1 MRKFSAVPGLF
12 AGLVLLALPTG
23 SFAGV
28 FLSINIAPP
37 ALQVYQQPLCP
48 TDGYLWTP
56 GYWGYGDAG
65 YYWIPGAWVAP
76 PQAGFL
82 WTPGYWG
89 FAGGLYSF
97 NAGYWGPTVG
107 FYGGVNYGFGY
118 GGNGFDG
125 GRWQGGHFSYNTAVS
140 RVNTSVIHNT
150 YNQNVSYGNNR
161 TSFNGAGG
169 ISARP
174 SSEQTAMARQ
184 HNQPAAAAN
193 YGRPA
198 SAPVAQQRAVAGG
211 PTQARQTTEN
221 HGRPANTEAARPA
234 ATQASASNR
243 SPEPQNRMATRATPT
258 SARPE
263 PEHQAAAA
271 RPAPQQTRAASP
283 QPVRQVASNRSE
295 APSRPAPQQQRPQ
308 ATRAAAPEHAAAAK
322 PEGKEERK

>member
-1 MRKFSAVPGLF
+1 LAFNLPHQSEVLKKCGSLVSFPVWLPELSRYRCRPYLQPECFYRF
-12 AGLVLLALPTG
+12 A
-23 SFAGV
+23 SHHQSWK
-28 FLSINIAPP
+28 SISSPCARPMDTFGR
-37 ALQVYQQPLCP
+37 L
-48 TDGYLWTP
+48 
-56 GYWGYGDAG
+56 GYWGYGSAG

-125 GRWQGGHFSYNTAVS
+125 GRWQGGHFAYNTAVS
-140 RVNTSVIHNT
+140 RVNTTVIHNT
-150 YNQNVSYGNNR
+150 YSQNVNYGNNR

-169 ISARP
+169 IGARP

-184 HNQPAAAAN
+184 HNQPAAVPAA
-193 YGRPA
+193 RQRA
-198 SAPVAQQRAVAGG
+198 SAVG
-211 PTQARQTTEN
+211 PAQARQAT
-221 HGRPANTEAARPA
+221 ANQRQPA
-234 ATQASASNR
+234 ATQASAGNR
-243 SPEPQNRMATRATPT
+243 NAETQNRMATRAAP
-258 SARPE
+258 SAARPE
-263 PEHQAAAA
+263 QEHQAAAPRA
-271 RPAPQQTRAASP
+271 APQQQTHAAGP

-308 ATRAAAPEHAAAAK
+308 ATHAAAPEHAAAR